1 MKKALSTIQLRIDD
15 STKRNASKVLDTL
28 GLDMSTAIK
37 LYLKQITLHK
47 GLPFPLVTENGF
59 TVQGESEILQAAE
72 EAVQGKNVT
81 KAMSKKQALKY
92 LDLL

>member
-1 MKKALSTIQLRIDD
+1 MTTIQLRVDEK
-15 STKRNASKVLDTL
+15 TKRNASKVLDTL

-59 TVQGESEILQAAE
+59 TIQEENEILQAAE
-72 EAVQGKNVT
+72 EAAQGKIVT
-81 KAMSKKQALKY
+81 KAMNKKEALKY
-92 LDLL
+92 LNLL